1 MTSVLEAL
9 QQEFGVDAAKTQAEK
24 SAATQEPAKKAA
36 KTKKASKKAKKT
48 NAKGKKLEEQDA
60 QAQQDQNH
68 TSVANVNDDDDDK
81 SVKIDEKNKQ
91 DFSKD
96 QDNDPKFKKKKKS
109 ADDGDDDEFEEDESC
124 HKKSVD
130 DDDDEFEEDE
140 SCHKKSAD
148 CDDDEDE
155 SKAKSETV
163 VDPNQQ
169 DFSKDQD
176 NEAKFK
182 KSKDVEPATKT
193 VITEQNTQDVS
204 KDDGNKPLLK
214 DNNDL
219 DTNKVSQHESS
230 SNEANGANTGHGA
243 KLISIDNLTNTE
255 LIGLVTQVL
264 KSVDY
269 TDFHYEKKDN
279 GTYSVSYALKAI
291 APEDN
296 TQKSAKEPVKAK
308 AKVTTDDKQATQK
321 SAKEPKDDVQK
332 AQKSATVTEDPKDA
346 SIKEMKS
353 IISGLTDT
361 IERMQ
366 AANFYSG
373 KSGKSEPTNAVAT
386 KSAKAES
393 DDEEEPVGKS
403 VQYAEENAEGSDTDD
418 QKVAKSADANNSMVY
433 KPGLPGVYEIGT
445 PGKSSNNEP
454 TLKSALAQQAE
465 DQPAKTE
472 QVSLSA
478 AGTKLKNLAADAQY
492 YASETTVQ
500 GRNLKKSLNKVFHV
514 AEYAEAYGDV
524 VQGQKRQAT
533 GKSLLEAYDMY
544 NKLTNNSYFQA
555 RK

>member
-36 KTKKASKKAKKT
+36 KTKKAKKT

-68 TSVANVNDDDDDK
+68 TSVANANDDDDDK

-91 DFSKD
+91 DVSQD
-96 QDNDPKFKKKKKS
+96 QDNEPKFKKKKKS
-109 ADDGDDDEFEEDESC
+109 ADDGDDDEFEEEESC

-130 DDDDEFEEDE
+130 DEDMEDDK

-148 CDDDEDE
+148 CDGDEDE
-155 SKAKSETV
+155 PKAKSETV

-169 DFSKDQD
+169 DVSKDQD

-182 KSKDVEPATKT
+182 KSEDVESATKT

-269 TDFHYEKKDN
+269 TDFHYEKQEN

-296 TQKSAKEPVKAK
+296 TQKSVKEPTKAK
-308 AKVTTDDKQATQK
+308 AKVTTDDKQATKK
-321 SAKEPKDDVQK
+321 SAKESKDDVQK
-332 AQKSATVTEDPKDA
+332 AQKSATVTEDSKDA

-373 KSGKSEPTNAVAT
+373 KSGKSDQTNAVAT

-393 DDEEEPVGKS
+393 DNEEEPVGKS
-403 VQYAEENAEGSDTDD
+403 VQYAEEDAEGSDKDD
-418 QKVAKSADANNSMVY
+418 QKVDKSVHSNNS
-433 KPGLPGVYEIGT
+433 GVYEIGT
-445 PGKSSNNEP
+445 PGKPLIHEA
-454 TLKSALAQQAE
+454 TLKSALAQQAK

-492 YASETTVQ
+492 YASENTVQ

-544 NKLTNNSYFQA
+544 NKLTNTSYFRA

>member
-36 KTKKASKKAKKT
+36 KTKKAKKT

-60 QAQQDQNH
+60 QAQQAQNH
-68 TSVANVNDDDDDK
+68 TSVANANGDDDDK

-91 DFSKD
+91 DVSQD
-96 QDNDPKFKKKKKS
+96 QDNEPKFKKKKKS
-109 ADDGDDDEFEEDESC
+109 ADDGDDDEFEEEESC

-130 DDDDEFEEDE
+130 DEDMEDDK

-148 CDDDEDE
+148 CDGDEDE
-155 SKAKSETV
+155 PKAKSETV

-182 KSKDVEPATKT
+182 KSEDVEPATKT

-269 TDFHYEKKDN
+269 TDFHYEKQDN

-296 TQKSAKEPVKAK
+296 TQKSVKEPAKAK
-308 AKVTTDDKQATQK
+308 AKVTTDDKQATKK

-373 KSGKSEPTNAVAT
+373 KSGKSGQTNAVAT

-393 DDEEEPVGKS
+393 DNEEEPVGKS
-403 VQYAEENAEGSDTDD
+403 VQYAEEDAEGSDTDE
-418 QKVAKSADANNSMVY
+418 QKVTKSAKAEDNQQA
-433 KPGLPGVYEIGT
+433 KA
-445 PGKSSNNEP
+445 EP
-454 TLKSALAQQAE
+454 TLKSALAQQPK
-465 DQPAKTE
+465 DQSAKTE

-492 YASETTVQ
+492 YASENTVQ

-544 NKLTNNSYFQA
+544 NKLTNTLYFRA

>member
-36 KTKKASKKAKKT
+36 KTKKAKKT
-48 NAKGKKLEEQDA
+48 NAKGKKLEEQDT

-68 TSVANVNDDDDDK
+68 TSVANANDDDDDK

-109 ADDGDDDEFEEDESC
+109 ADDGDDDEFEENESC

-130 DDDDEFEEDE
+130 DEFEENE

-148 CDDDEDE
+148 CDGDEDE
-155 SKAKSETV
+155 PKAKSETV

-182 KSKDVEPATKT
+182 KSEDVEPATKT

-269 TDFHYEKKDN
+269 TDFHYEKQDN

-308 AKVTTDDKQATQK
+308 AKVTTDDKQATKK

-373 KSGKSEPTNAVAT
+373 KSGKSGQTNTVAT

-403 VQYAEENAEGSDTDD
+403 VQYAEEDVEGSGTAD
-418 QKVAKSADANNSMVY
+418 QKVDKSVHSNND
-433 KPGLPGVYEIGT
+433 GVYEIGT
-445 PGKSSNNEP
+445 PGKPLIHEA
-454 TLKSALAQQAE
+454 TLKSALAQQAK

-492 YASETTVQ
+492 YASENTVQ

-544 NKLTNNSYFQA
+544 NKLTNTSYFRA

>member
-36 KTKKASKKAKKT
+36 KTKKAKKT

-68 TSVANVNDDDDDK
+68 TSVANANDDDDDK

-124 HKKSVD
+124 HKKS
-130 DDDDEFEEDE
+130 
-140 SCHKKSAD
+140 AD
-148 CDDDEDE
+148 CDGDEDE
-155 SKAKSETV
+155 PKAKAKSETV

-182 KSKDVEPATKT
+182 KSEGAGEGEDDSEPATKT

-219 DTNKVSQHESS
+219 DTNKVSQHESP

-269 TDFHYEKKDN
+269 TDFHYEKQDN

-296 TQKSAKEPVKAK
+296 TQKSVKEPAKAK
-308 AKVTTDDKQATQK
+308 AKVTTDDKQATKK

-373 KSGKSEPTNAVAT
+373 KSGKSDQTNAVAT

-403 VQYAEENAEGSDTDD
+403 VQYAEEDVEGSGTDD
-418 QKVAKSADANNSMVY
+418 QKVDKSVHSNNS
-433 KPGLPGVYEIGT
+433 GVYEIGT
-445 PGKSSNNEP
+445 PGKPLIHEA
-454 TLKSALAQQAE
+454 TLKSALAQQPK
-465 DQPAKTE
+465 DQSAKTE

-492 YASETTVQ
+492 YASENTVQ

-544 NKLTNNSYFQA
+544 NKLTNTLYFRA

>member
-36 KTKKASKKAKKT
+36 KTKKAKKT

-68 TSVANVNDDDDDK
+68 TSVANANDDDDDK

-109 ADDGDDDEFEEDESC
+109 ADDGDDDEFEENESC

-130 DDDDEFEEDE
+130 DEDMEDDK

-148 CDDDEDE
+148 CDGDEDE
-155 SKAKSETV
+155 PKAKSETV

-182 KSKDVEPATKT
+182 KSEDVEPATKT

-269 TDFHYEKKDN
+269 TDFHYEKQDN

-296 TQKSAKEPVKAK
+296 TQKSVKEPTKAK
-308 AKVTTDDKQATQK
+308 AKVTTDDKQATKK

-373 KSGKSEPTNAVAT
+373 KSGKSDQTNAVAT

-393 DDEEEPVGKS
+393 DNEEEPVGKS
-403 VQYAEENAEGSDTDD
+403 VQYAEEEAESSDTDD
-418 QKVAKSADANNSMVY
+418 QKVTKSAKAEDNQQA
-433 KPGLPGVYEIGT
+433 KA
-445 PGKSSNNEP
+445 EP
-454 TLKSALAQQAE
+454 TLKSALAQQPK
-465 DQPAKTE
+465 DQSAKTE

-492 YASETTVQ
+492 YASENTVQ

-544 NKLTNNSYFQA
+544 NKLTNTSYFRA

>member
-36 KTKKASKKAKKT
+36 KTKKAKKT
-48 NAKGKKLEEQDA
+48 NAKGKKLEEQDT

-68 TSVANVNDDDDDK
+68 TSVANANDDDDDK

-109 ADDGDDDEFEEDESC
+109 ADDGDDDEFEEA
-124 HKKSVD
+124 
-130 DDDDEFEEDE
+130 E

-148 CDDDEDE
+148 CDGDEDKP
-155 SKAKSETV
+155 KAKSETV

-182 KSKDVEPATKT
+182 KSEDVEPATKT

-269 TDFHYEKKDN
+269 TDFHYEKQDN

-296 TQKSAKEPVKAK
+296 TQKSVKEPAK
-308 AKVTTDDKQATQK
+308 AEAKVATDDKQATKK
-321 SAKEPKDDVQK
+321 SAKELKDDVQK

-373 KSGKSEPTNAVAT
+373 KSGKSDQTNAVAT

-403 VQYAEENAEGSDTDD
+403 VQYAEEDAEGSDTAD
-418 QKVAKSADANNSMVY
+418 QKVAKSVHSKNS
-433 KPGLPGVYEIGT
+433 GVYEIGT
-445 PGKSSNNEP
+445 PGKPLIHEA
-454 TLKSALAQQAE
+454 TLKSALAQQAK

-492 YASETTVQ
+492 YASENTVQ

-544 NKLTNNSYFQA
+544 NKLTNTLYFRA